1 MERLSYGR
9 LFLGT
14 SQQSTEQQAD
24 SRRIQQQTRDRAAA
38 TAAIVQQLYLSDLQL
53 LTST

>member
-1 MERLSYGR
+1 MERLSNGR

-38 TAAIVQQLYLSDLQL
+38 TAAISSTALSQRP
-53 LTST
+53 TAPH